1 MWRDA
6 TKAETKLIQK
16 TVGSGI
22 RLLGWFCTYWK
33 FCGLL
38 AFIYYVYIEILIIA
52 GLKEGWVGFPI
63 LVFII
68 IYFAFYKAPT
78 ALMREAKKNNM
89 FDHYYIY
96 ETKIIDRYEDLSSI
110 DHDKPGN
117 RANRDFVVVNIPVS
131 DHEHEDRRVN
141 VRHYYHGKIG
151 DPVKVVTNDDK
162 NPEHI
167 FIL

>member
-16 TVGSGI
+16 AVGSGI

-78 ALMREAKKNNM
+78 ALMREAKK
-89 FDHYYIY
+89 
-96 ETKIIDRYEDLSSI
+96 K
-110 DHDKPGN
+110 
-117 RANRDFVVVNIPVS
+117 
-131 DHEHEDRRVN
+131 
-141 VRHYYHGKIG
+141 
-151 DPVKVVTNDDK
+151 
-162 NPEHI
+162 
-167 FIL
+167 

>member
-1 MWRDA
+1 
-6 TKAETKLIQK
+6 
-16 TVGSGI
+16 
-22 RLLGWFCTYWK
+22 
-33 FCGLL
+33 
-38 AFIYYVYIEILIIA
+38 
-52 GLKEGWVGFPI
+52 
-63 LVFII
+63 
-68 IYFAFYKAPT
+68 
-78 ALMREAKKNNM
+78 M

-162 NPEHI
+162 IRSIYLYYDI
-167 FIL
+167 FAKKICEIYVVI